1 MPRFVLNDEKVANS
15 YGFHILSAGVSLE
28 RFLAN
33 PVMLDGHNQNNH
45 SVIGSWQNVV
55 LEEGKLFAEPLFD
68 MQDENAKMI
77 AGKVE
82 RGVIR
87 GASMGIAF
95 HKKDLA
101 YEGGAVVLKKC
112 SLFEASI
119 VAIPSNANAL
129 RLQMDGVE
137 VSEEQIKELC
147 LSFSKTNPT
156 NPINT
161 VDMKIQLTQLA
172 LVALGMNASCKEL
185 SAEEIETAILALSKD
200 RDTLKE
206 KLSLSEEQVAAY
218 VAKEKAQREALTA
231 QMLDEAIKSGKITA
245 DKRQTFADLAAQN
258 FELAKATLEGIPAK
272 KTFSSGVTTP
282 TGVTG
287 VATMEDFQ
295 KLSLDEKLAF
305 KNGNPEAYQK
315 LIATI

>member
-1 MPRFVLNDEKVANS
+1 MPRFVLNDERVTNS
-15 YGFHILSAGVSLE
+15 YGFKVLSAGIDLT
-28 RFLAN
+28 RFVTN

-95 HKKDLA
+95 HKKDLT

-147 LSFSKTNPT
+147 LSFSKT

-272 KTFSSGVTTP
+272 KSFSSGVTTP
-282 TGVTG
+282 TGTTG

-295 KLSLDEKLAF
+295 KLSLEEKLAL

-315 LIATI
+315 LIASI

>member
-1 MPRFVLNDEKVANS
+1 MPRFVLNDERVTNS
-15 YGFHILSAGVSLE
+15 YGFKVLSAGIDLT
-28 RFLAN
+28 RFATN
-33 PVMLDGHNQNNH
+33 PVMLDGHNQSNQ
-45 SVIGSWQNVV
+45 SVIGSWENII
-55 LEEGKLFAEPLFD
+55 LEDGKLLAEPRFD
-68 MQDENAKMI
+68 MDDENAKKI

-82 RGVIR
+82 RGIIK

-95 HKKDLA
+95 HREDLT
-101 YEGGAVVLKKC
+101 YEGGDVVLKKC

-119 VAIPSNANAL
+119 VAVPSNANAL

-137 VSEEQIKELC
+137 ITEEEIKELC
-147 LSFSKTNPT
+147 LSFPKT

-161 VDMKIQLTQLA
+161 DNMKLQLTQLA
-172 LVALGMNASCKEL
+172 LVALGMSASTKEL
-185 SAEEIETAILALSKD
+185 SADEIESAILALSKD
-200 RDTLKE
+200 RDELKE
-206 KLSLSEEQVAAY
+206 RLSLSEEQLSAY
-218 VAKEKAQREALTA
+218 VAKEKSQREALTA

-272 KTFSSGVTTP
+272 KSFSAGVTTP
-282 TGVTG
+282 TGTTG

-295 KLSLDEKLAF
+295 KLSLEEKLAF

-315 LIATI
+315 LIASI

>member
-15 YGFHILSAGVSLE
+15 YGFHILSAGISLE

-137 VSEEQIKELC
+137 ISEEQIKELC
-147 LSFSKTNPT
+147 LSFSKT

-172 LVALGMNASCKEL
+172 LVALGMSASTKEL
-185 SAEEIETAILALSKD
+185 SADAIESAILAVS
-200 RDTLKE
+200 
-206 KLSLSEEQVAAY
+206 
-218 VAKEKAQREALTA
+218 
-231 QMLDEAIKSGKITA
+231 
-245 DKRQTFADLAAQN
+245 
-258 FELAKATLEGIPAK
+258 
-272 KTFSSGVTTP
+272 
-282 TGVTG
+282 
-287 VATMEDFQ
+287 
-295 KLSLDEKLAF
+295 
-305 KNGNPEAYQK
+305 
-315 LIATI
+315 

>member
-15 YGFHILSAGVSLE
+15 YGFHILSAGISLE

-45 SVIGSWQNVV
+45 SVIGSWQNIV

-68 MQDENAKMI
+68 MQDENAKMM

-95 HKKDLA
+95 HKKDLT

-137 VSEEQIKELC
+137 ISEEQIKELC
-147 LSFSKTNPT
+147 LSFSKT

-185 SAEEIETAILALSKD
+185 SAEEIETTILALSKD

-245 DKRQTFADLAAQN
+245 DKRQTFAALAAQN
-258 FELAKATLEGIPAK
+258 FELAKATLEVIPAK
-272 KTFSSGVTTP
+272 KTFSTGVTTP
-282 TGVTG
+282 TGTTG

>member
-15 YGFHILSAGVSLE
+15 YGFHILSAGISLE

-137 VSEEQIKELC
+137 ISEEQIKELC
-147 LSFSKTNPT
+147 LSFSKT

-231 QMLDEAIKSGKITA
+231 QMLDEAIKQGKITA
-245 DKRQTFADLAAQN
+245 DKRQSFADLAAQN
-258 FELAKATLEGIPAK
+258 FELAKATLESIPAK
-272 KTFSSGVTTP
+272 KNFSAGVTTP
-282 TGVTG
+282 IGTTG

-315 LIATI
+315 LIASI